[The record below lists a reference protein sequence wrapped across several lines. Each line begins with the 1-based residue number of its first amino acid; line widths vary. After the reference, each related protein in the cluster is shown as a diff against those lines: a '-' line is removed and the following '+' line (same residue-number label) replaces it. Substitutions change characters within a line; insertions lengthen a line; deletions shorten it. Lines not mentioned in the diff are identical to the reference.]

1 MKSLL
6 AALVTIGLATGPAY
20 ADCSYPKAPDKIP
33 DGNTATLAEMIAAQ
47 QAVKSYD
54 KDINAYTDCIK
65 LEYDA
70 EMAKDGTTLSD
81 AKKKALEKRQ
91 IQKTN
96 AAVDED
102 QQVAARF
109 NEQLKAYKAKAA
121 ANKG

>member
-6 AALVTIGLATGPAY
+6 AAFVTLSLAAGTAY
-20 ADCSYPKAPDKIP
+20 AECSYPKAPDKIP
-33 DGNTATLAEMIAAQ
+33 DGNTATLEEMIAAQ
-47 QAVKSYD
+47 AAVKNYD
-54 KDINAYTDCIK
+54 KEINAYTDCIK
-65 LEYDA
+65 LEYDSD
-70 EMAKDGTTLSD
+70 MAKDGATYSD

-121 ANKG
+121 AKKS